1 MATHDTEIVDGIP
14 KELSHLIKAS
24 YQEDQVLGT
33 YIE

>member
-14 KELSHLIKAS
+14 KRVIAVNKGKLAR
-24 YQEDQVLGT
+24 DQVLGT